1 MTFLLFLAAL
11 LGIVVFAVIVNAI
24 TGTKASYL
32 ETLRLEPGETELWRD
47 TGADFATRPRTG
59 QALVMTYARLRK
71 HTVVWTE
78 RRAIVARKT
87 LFSNRRMITHQI
99 VFDAASAPA
108 GPETQAATEFSG
120 GFYGRGF
127 VTLLAAGRVFG
138 QVNQSDCVRIRPSEA
153 SGAASN
159 VEEAYVFT
167 DLLIELE
174 RSVSAAGRG

>member
-11 LGIVVFAVIVNAI
+11 LGIVSFAVIVNAI
-24 TGTKASYL
+24 TGTRASFI

-47 TGADFATRPRTG
+47 SGADFATRPRNG
-59 QALVMTYARLRK
+59 QALLTTYARLRK
-71 HTVVWTE
+71 HTVVWTD

-87 LFSNRRMITHQI
+87 LLSPRRMITHQI
-99 VFDAASAPA
+99 VFEPPSAPPA
-108 GPETQAATEFSG
+108 LETRVASEFAG

-127 VTLLAAGRVFG
+127 VTLIAVERVFG
-138 QVNQSDCVRIRPSEA
+138 QVNQSDCVRIRPSEP

-159 VEEAYVFT
+159 VDEAYVFT

-174 RSVSAAGRG
+174 RSTSAAARA